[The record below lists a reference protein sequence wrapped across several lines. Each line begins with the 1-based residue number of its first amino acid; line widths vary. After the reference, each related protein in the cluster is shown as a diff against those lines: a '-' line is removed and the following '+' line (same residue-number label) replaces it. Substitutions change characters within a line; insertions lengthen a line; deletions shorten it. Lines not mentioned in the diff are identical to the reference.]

1 MEISHTNQFKSIEP
15 RPVVKLTYTIR
26 ETQSN
31 GHICYVNQIVTG
43 SLGVNGTSRQVFRG
57 HSTVASIDDARA
69 YATADEATK
78 KMRILQKFVKGS
90 LFELVS
96 K

>member
-1 MEISHTNQFKSIEP
+1 MELHHTNQTKSIEP
-15 RPVVKLTYTIR
+15 RPVVELTYTIQ

-57 HSTVASIDDARA
+57 HSTVADVNDARG
-69 YATADEATK
+69 YATADEASK
-78 KMRILQKFVKGS
+78 KIRLLQKFVKGS
-90 LFELVS
+90 HFEVVS